1 MNINTLYV
9 DFTNDL
15 ESFVKAPIQIEPL
28 VSWNPRKP
36 ASPERHATN
45 GLDARIGK
53 ETQIYMLETQNK
65 AFEIIESMVRI
76 FMNLKSYD
84 VESIDPVKEQVWLF
98 GYKWLES
105 YYGLLADP
113 HVMRSEFYKKEHDRF
128 LALLKKCLVI
138 KASSRITFIDALRE
152 WYPKSDLLKDSSD
165 DEDDESADED
175 DESANED
182 DESADASV
190 AAKND
195 DLSKTPPAVLPVTQQ
210 LVVTPPTVSSLT
222 VKRRLVLTVSR
233 DPEGRS
239 KTRRNLRS

>member
-28 VSWNPRKP
+28 VAWNPRKP
-36 ASPERHATN
+36 ASPERHAVN

-53 ETQIYMLETQNK
+53 DTQIYMLETQNK

-76 FMNLKSYD
+76 FMNVKSYD
-84 VESIDPVKEQVWLF
+84 LEPIDPVKEQVWLF

-128 LALLKKCLVI
+128 LALLKKCLAI
-138 KASSRITFIDALRE
+138 KASSRITFVDALRE

-165 DEDDESADED
+165 DEDDESAD
-175 DESANED
+175 
-182 DESADASV
+182 ASF
-190 AAKND
+190 AAKAKKND
-195 DLSKTPPAVLPVTQQ
+195 DLSKTPPVVLPVTQ
-210 LVVTPPTVSSLT
+210 VAVSPPTVSSST